1 LVTRVLSPACF
12 ITRNALKKKLEK
24 NEQKVIFLLV
34 FARFLVIFRVF
45 FAFFRIL
52 KKAFSKGAF
61 FWRLFYKIVPF
72 LQILA
77 IFGDFDFLLFYDHIT
92 FENNRVV

>member
-1 LVTRVLSPACF
+1 M
-12 ITRNALKKKLEK
+12 RNALKKKMKK
-24 NEQKVIFLLV
+24 NEQKVVFLLV

-45 FAFFRIL
+45 FAFFRFL
-52 KKAFSKGAF
+52 KKTFSKGAF

-77 IFGDFDFLLFYDHIT
+77 IFDDFAFLPFYYHNTFGD
-92 FENNRVV
+92 V